1 MAKELQSLSEI
12 KTAFVALG
20 CTKVVFKPLANNDNS
35 KQQIYFGGSFDV
47 IQLIPSGETKSDGMS
62 SKGPIFKSPLEFYWI
77 SPDEEPQQAKN
88 TQFILYPKYPEV
100 RLSGFLKS
108 CKLAPSHL
116 MKPSTPLERKEREN
130 SNRYLFLGINK
141 YKVFAYAS
149 SWKSALSAESS
160 SLITSKDTELVTSV
174 FYELVIQKRNSKEK
188 LLAKLKEIYEMG
200 PVQSHRLDKYGNKL
214 EYKAQN
220 GAGYTLEAL
229 FGITPNGSP
238 DPDFED
244 WELKSHSGSVVT
256 LMTPEP
262 NCGTYL
268 DSLKVFV
275 QAYGKV
281 KNDERMDFT
290 GIHKHSER
298 NENTGLI
305 LKLVGF
311 NRTNSKI
318 TDPDGGLHLIDME
331 GNLAAGWGFNKLI
344 DHWKNKHS
352 KTCFVEY
359 TKAKATLPKYIFGP
373 KIRLA
378 VGATLPNFLNSLFD
392 KSIYY
397 DPGVNLKFINAKWKP
412 KKRNQFRI
420 KWNNLNL
427 LFEEVIDLDLID
439 YDEST

>member
-1 MAKELQSLSEI
+1 MVNELQSLSEI
-12 KTAFVALG
+12 RTAFVALG

-35 KQQIYFGGSFDV
+35 KQQIYFGGNFDV

-77 SPDEEPQQAKN
+77 TPDEEPEQAKS

-100 RLSGFLKS
+100 RLSGFLKG

-141 YKVFAYAS
+141 DKVFAYTS
-149 SWKSALSAESS
+149 SWESVLSAESS
-160 SLITSKDTELVTSV
+160 SLINSKDTELVSAV
-174 FYELVIQKRNSKEK
+174 FYELVIQKGNSKEK

-200 PVQSHRLDKYGNKL
+200 PVQSHRLDKNYNRL

-229 FGITPNGSP
+229 FDITPNGSP

-268 DSLKVFV
+268 DSLEVFV
-275 QAYGKV
+275 RAYGKV
-281 KNDERMDFT
+281 KNEVRMDFT
-290 GIHKHSER
+290 GIHKHGEK
-298 NENTGLI
+298 NEKTGLVLRLI
-305 LKLVGF
+305 GF

-331 GNLAAGWGFNKLI
+331 GNLAAGWGFDKLI
-344 DHWKNKHS
+344 DHWKSKHS
-352 KTCFVEY
+352 RTCFVGY
-359 TKAKATLPKYIFGP
+359 TKIKAPIPEYAYGP
-373 KIRLA
+373 IVRLA
-378 VGATLPNFLNSLFD
+378 EGATLSNFLNSIFD
-392 KSIYY
+392 KAIYY
-397 DPGVNLKFINAKWKP
+397 DPGVNLKFINSRWKP
-412 KKRNQFRI
+412 KKRNQIRI
-420 KWNNLNL
+420 KWRDIEA
-427 LFEEVIDLDLID
+427 LFESIIDINIS
-439 YDEST
+439 E